1 MPNLCGHTH
10 ALHTHIQPL
19 PTCLPPPQVIHSILE
34 RAEAATKTLAE
45 APVPEPVT
53 EQPAQIRATMR
64 EYQLQ
69 GLAWMVRCFDHGIN
83 AILADEMVRVLVPYL
98 GR

>member
-1 MPNLCGHTH
+1 M
-10 ALHTHIQPL
+10 
-19 PTCLPPPQVIHSILE
+19 E

-98 GR
+98 GVDHVYPLLRQ